1 VVQNNKIWNI
11 GFDRSVNLKNKMEK
25 ELIGKVALVTGGTKG
40 IGRAIAE
47 RLSEAGAIV
56 VVTARSRPTETQTN
70 HYFIATDL
78 TIASETDKLVS
89 EINEKFGSIDI
100 LVNNMGGSTS
110 PSGGFAA
117 LTDEHWES
125 DLQLNLQSAVR
136 IDRVILPQMVERKS
150 GVIIHISSVTG
161 TLPVYQ
167 SLGGYAVAKAALN
180 NYSKSLSKEFSPKGI
195 RVATVSPG
203 MVKTDTM
210 DGYLQ
215 SLAETSGLNLT
226 QVTHNLM
233 DSLGGIPL
241 GRMAL
246 PEEIAELVGFLVS
259 AKASYIT
266 GVNYIIDGGS
276 NPSL

>member
-1 VVQNNKIWNI
+1 
-11 GFDRSVNLKNKMEK
+11 MEK

-40 IGRAIAE
+40 IGKAIAE

-56 VVTARSRPTETQTN
+56 VVTARSRPAETQTK
-70 HYFIATDL
+70 HHFIAADL
-78 TIASETDKLVS
+78 TIAKETDKVVS
-89 EINEKFGSIDI
+89 EVKEKFGSIDI

-110 PSGGFAA
+110 PSGGFGS
-117 LTDEHWES
+117 LTDEHWEN

-136 IDRVILPQMVERKS
+136 IDRAILPQMVDKKS

-180 NYSKSLSKEFSPKGI
+180 NYSKSLSKEFSPQGI

-210 DGYLQ
+210 DAYLQ
-215 SLAETSGLNLT
+215 SLAETSGLSIE
-226 QVTHNLM
+226 QVTQNLM
-233 DSLGGIPL
+233 ESLGGIPL

-259 AKASYIT
+259 PKASYIT

>member
-1 VVQNNKIWNI
+1 
-11 GFDRSVNLKNKMEK
+11 MEK
-25 ELIGKVALVTGGTKG
+25 ELIGKVALITGGTKG

-47 RLSEAGAIV
+47 RLSEAGALVI
-56 VVTARSRPTETQTN
+56 VTARTRPIETQTK
-70 HYFIATDL
+70 HHFIAADL
-78 TIASETDKLVS
+78 TIAAQTDKMVN

-110 PSGGFAA
+110 PSGGFGA
-117 LTDEHWES
+117 LTDEHWEN

-136 IDRVILPQMVERKS
+136 IDRAILPQMVEKKS

-210 DGYLQ
+210 DVYLQ
-215 SLAETSGLNLT
+215 SLAKISDLSVE
-226 QVTHNLM
+226 QVTQDLM

-246 PEEIAELVGFLVS
+246 PQEIAELVGFLVS
-259 AKASYIT
+259 PKASYIT
-266 GVNYIIDGGS
+266 GVNYIVDGGS